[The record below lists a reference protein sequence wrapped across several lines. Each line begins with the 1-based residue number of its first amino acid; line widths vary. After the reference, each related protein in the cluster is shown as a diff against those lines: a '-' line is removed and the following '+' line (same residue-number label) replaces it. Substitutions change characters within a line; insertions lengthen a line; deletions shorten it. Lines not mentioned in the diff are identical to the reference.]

1 MAFGFNSTTDDVLA
15 GVDLTGKTI
24 LVTGASGGLGEE
36 TARALAARG
45 ASVTIA
51 ARSQDKLDAA
61 AARIGKGT
69 GNTVETGLLAL
80 DRPESVRTFAEAW
93 MAGHDQLNILINNA
107 GVMACPLSRTK
118 EGWEMQFA
126 TNHLGHF
133 LLTNL
138 LLPALKKG
146 APGRVVNLSSA
157 AHLYATVDLEDP
169 NFVSRDYNPQVAY
182 GQSKTANIWFTRELD
197 KRLAGDGIRAFA
209 VQPGGIHTDLGRHM
223 SQEQLNATLQYME
236 DQGVALKTI
245 PQGAATTCWGATSS
259 DLKGKGGGY
268 LEDCG
273 VAGPSPGPEEPLG
286 YAPHAVDARGAANL
300 WVLSNKLLGTEF

>member
-1 MAFGFNSTTDDVLA
+1 MALGFNSTTDDVLA

-45 ASVTIA
+45 AGVTIA

-69 GNTVETGLLAL
+69 GRTVETGLLAL
-80 DRPESVRTFAEAW
+80 DRPESVRTFAETW
-93 MAGHDQLNILINNA
+93 MAGHDQLNVLINNA
-107 GVMACPLSRTK
+107 GVMACPLSRTR

-169 NFVSRDYNPQVAY
+169 NFVSRATTPTTTPRRPTGSPRPPISGSPGSWTSVWEATAFGRSPCNQVAFIP
-182 GQSKTANIWFTRELD
+182 IW
-197 KRLAGDGIRAFA
+197 
-209 VQPGGIHTDLGRHM
+209 V
-223 SQEQLNATLQYME
+223 AT
-236 DQGVALKTI
+236 
-245 PQGAATTCWGATSS
+245 
-259 DLKGKGGGY
+259 
-268 LEDCG
+268 
-273 VAGPSPGPEEPLG
+273 
-286 YAPHAVDARGAANL
+286 
-300 WVLSNKLLGTEF
+300 